1 MIISKIKLFVFIIF
15 FYFGNIAISFSQE
28 IPDKVNLLL
37 QDSLLRNHYGVLHAE
52 ISYFST
58 GTNQYIDCQDTNKYY
73 YQKSLMANPNIDL
86 RTKNRIAYYSSLGAK
101 SYNTF
106 GIKVVIHSPKKKII
120 TTHFYPGSIVKV
132 SQDGNVYAE
141 VDYQFIF
148 NNLFRHVLR
157 HMKNK
162 DKELGS
168 RVQKS
173 IDEVGK

>member
-1 MIISKIKLFVFIIF
+1 MIISKIKLFVIIIF
-15 FYFGNIAISFSQE
+15 LYFDNIAISFSQK
-28 IPDKVNLLL
+28 IPDKVSLLL
-37 QDSLLRNHYGVLHAE
+37 QDSLLRNHYGVLHAK

-58 GTNQYIDCQDTNKYY
+58 GTKQYIDGKDKNKYDY
-73 YQKSLMANPNIDL
+73 HKYLMANPYIDS
-86 RTKNRIAYYSSLGAK
+86 RTKDIMASFNTFRAK

-106 GIKVVIHSPKKKII
+106 GIKVEICSPKKKIYKS
-120 TTHFYPGSIVKV
+120 HFYPGSVVKV
-132 SQDGNVYAE
+132 SPDGNIYAE

-173 IDEVGK
+173 IDELGK